1 MTVDGRTAARV
12 FTIVLGIA
20 AVAVT
25 IVGFRVTAGVRR
37 AAVETDRS
45 LRSLAW
51 AMLSYADV
59 HGGFPAGEDALVAFG
74 PGADSVPDAPDGDW
88 PRSREEALAGLAAK
102 PVPDALREIRVL
114 WTASGAA
121 APYLAPDGLPSGVG
135 TIDAVNGWLDA
146 RGKAGFA
153 PSAASPAPES
163 ATIPAPGPDR
173 PDPVP

>member
-20 AVAVT
+20 AVAIT

-37 AAVETDRS
+37 TAVETDRS

-51 AMLSYADV
+51 AMLAYSHA
-59 HGGFPAGEDALVAFG
+59 HGGFPAGEETLIAFG
-74 PGADSVPDAPDGDW
+74 SGADEIAGGPTGEW
-88 PRSREEALAGLAAK
+88 PRTRADALAGLDAK
-102 PVPDALREIRVL
+102 PLPDALREIRVL

-135 TIDAVNGWLDA
+135 TIDLVNRWLDA

-153 PSAASPAPES
+153 SAPGAES
-163 ATIPAPGPDR
+163 ATIPAPDTAR
-173 PDPVP
+173 P

>member
-20 AVAVT
+20 AVAIT

-37 AAVETDRS
+37 TAVETDRS

-59 HGGFPAGEDALVAFG
+59 HGGFPAGEEALVAFG
-74 PGADSVPDAPDGDW
+74 SGGDAIAAEPAGEW
-88 PRSREEALAGLAAK
+88 PRGRSDALAGLAEK
-102 PVPDALREIRVL
+102 PIPDALREIRVL

-153 PSAASPAPES
+153 PPAASPSPES

-173 PDPVP
+173 P

>member
-20 AVAVT
+20 AVAIT

-37 AAVETDRS
+37 TAVETDRS

-59 HGGFPAGEDALVAFG
+59 HGGFPAGEEPLLGFG
-74 PGADSVPDAPDGDW
+74 PGGDAVAEVPVGKW
-88 PRSREEALAGLAAK
+88 PRDRASALAGLAAK
-102 PVPDALREIRVL
+102 PLPESFREIRVL

-135 TIDAVNGWLDA
+135 TIGEVNAWLDA

-153 PSAASPAPES
+153 ARASSVPAES
-163 ATIPAPGPDR
+163 ATIPAPDR
-173 PDPVP
+173 P

>member
-20 AVAVT
+20 AVAIT

-37 AAVETDRS
+37 TAVETDRS

-51 AMLSYADV
+51 AMLSYAGV
-59 HGGFPAGEDALVAFG
+59 HGCFPAGEEPLLGFG
-74 PGADSVPDAPDGDW
+74 PGGDAVAEVPAGEW
-88 PRSREEALAGLAAK
+88 PRDRASALAGLAAK
-102 PVPDALREIRVL
+102 SLPDALREIRVL

-135 TIDAVNGWLDA
+135 TISEVNGWLDA

-153 PSAASPAPES
+153 PRVASPPGES

-173 PDPVP
+173 P

>member
-1 MTVDGRTAARV
+1 VTVDGRTAARV
-12 FTIVLGIA
+12 FTVILGIA
-20 AVAVT
+20 AVIITV
-25 IVGFRVTAGVRR
+25 IGFRVTAGVRR
-37 AAVETDRS
+37 TAAETDRS

-51 AMLSYADV
+51 VMLAYADA
-59 HGGFPAGEDALVAFG
+59 HGGFPAGEEVLVAFG
-74 PGADSVPDAPDGDW
+74 TGGDAVAAEPAGEW
-88 PRSREEALAGLAAK
+88 PRVRSDALAGLAGK

-153 PSAASPAPES
+153 PRTSSPAAES
-163 ATIPAPGPDR
+163 ATIPASEPR
-173 PDPVP
+173 P

>member
-25 IVGFRVTAGVRR
+25 AVGFRVTAGVRR

-59 HGGFPAGEDALVAFG
+59 HGGFPAGEPALLEAG
-74 PGADSVPDAPDGDW
+74 AGGDSIPGGRDGAW
-88 PRSREEALAGLAAK
+88 PGSRAEALGGLEPK
-102 PVPDALREIRVL
+102 PLADALREIRVL

-135 TIDAVNGWLDA
+135 TIDLVNRWLDA
-146 RGKAGFA
+146 RGKAGFG
-153 PSAASPAPES
+153 PAPGAES
-163 ATIPAPGPDR
+163 ATIPPPETDR
-173 PDPVP
+173 P

>member
-51 AMLSYADV
+51 AMLS
-59 HGGFPAGEDALVAFG
+59 
-74 PGADSVPDAPDGDW
+74 
-88 PRSREEALAGLAAK
+88 
-102 PVPDALREIRVL
+102 
-114 WTASGAA
+114 
-121 APYLAPDGLPSGVG
+121 
-135 TIDAVNGWLDA
+135 
-146 RGKAGFA
+146 
-153 PSAASPAPES
+153 
-163 ATIPAPGPDR
+163 
-173 PDPVP
+173 